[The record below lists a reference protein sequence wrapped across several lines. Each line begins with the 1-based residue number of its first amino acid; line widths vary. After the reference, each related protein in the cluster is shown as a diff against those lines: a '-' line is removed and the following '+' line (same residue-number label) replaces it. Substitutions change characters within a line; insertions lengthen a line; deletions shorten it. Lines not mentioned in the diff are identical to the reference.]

1 LRTAVNCPSFTF
13 IRDFHIG
20 ETNFKRRKTKEEK
33 AAPRI
38 IEYSP
43 KKKFTQSSDIV
54 DIWRNMTVKDL
65 ADSAGRDLEHV
76 QEAMLYV
83 KDAPD
88 IHPKTK
94 LEDLNIIKDIVKK
107 CGMRM
112 KIVGAPTNQKPEQEK
127 DRDVQSRR
135 PRKRQPSSIH
145 FAVLLLLKVKLVE
158 SLSTSVPSQSS
169 STMARKSRS

>member
-1 LRTAVNCPSFTF
+1 VRLPLRTAVNCPSFTF

-127 DRDVQSRR
+127 DRDVEKR
-135 PRKRQPSSIH
+135 PPADPKD
-145 FAVLLLLKVKLVE
+145 LKPRAPVV
-158 SLSTSVPSQSS
+158 TV
-169 STMARKSRS
+169 MG